1 MAARKKKK
9 RQQTDYLQEA
19 LLLAVGV
26 LLTVCA
32 VSVGYGFFAR
42 RAAAVPTP
50 LGVRIEIL
58 NGTGVS
64 SLAKETAR
72 ALMIAGVDVLKV
84 GNADRFDY
92 KESVL
97 IARTR
102 RGNIEDLA
110 TRLHCRNVIEQLKSG
125 SLVDATLIIGADY
138 RRLNLGSKSGLND

>member
-1 MAARKKKK
+1 MVARRKKK
-9 RQQTDYLQEA
+9 RQQTNYLQEA
-19 LLLAVGV
+19 LLLAVGAT
-26 LLTVCA
+26 LMVCA
-32 VSVGYGFFAR
+32 MSVGYGFFAR
-42 RAAAVPTP
+42 RADAVPVLP
-50 LGVRIEIL
+50 GVRIEIL

-64 SLAKETAR
+64 NLAKETAR
-72 ALMIAGVDVLKV
+72 ALMIGGVDVLKV

-138 RRLNLGSKSGLND
+138 RRLNLGPKSGLNN